1 MKLVALGVN
10 HETAPVE
17 IREQVSFAADGK
29 LRAAFEALQ
38 GEKLVSECVI
48 LSTCNRTELYC
59 TLKNGDE
66 NSLIQ
71 WLQNFFDI
79 DDLKPY
85 LYLHHD
91 LAAVQHLMRV
101 ACGLNS
107 LILGEPQI
115 LGQIKDAYN
124 AAHQANSIHH
134 TLENLFQHVFRTAKQ
149 VRTDTEI
156 GNCPISVA
164 FASVALVKQFFGN
177 MQNQT
182 ALLIG
187 AGETIELVARHLKEA
202 QVGRTIIAN
211 RTLSKAHTLAEEV
224 GGYAIELEEI
234 PDHLYEADLII
245 ASTASPKPILLAD
258 TVKAAMKKRKGRSM
272 FMIDIAIPR
281 DIAPEVS
288 QLDNV
293 YLYTVDDLKSIIEE
307 NKRSRADAAIAAEEI
322 IQQQANHFVMQY
334 RAINEINPIIRDFR
348 QQAMEI
354 KDHSLEQA
362 LKSLSAGASAEKVL
376 QKLANQ
382 LTNRLIHTPTQNLNQ
397 AGLAGDTQLI
407 ECSKRLLLSS
417 QEDTK

>member
-1 MKLVALGVN
+1 MKLIALGVN

-29 LRAAFEALQ
+29 LKAAFEALQ
-38 GEKLVSECVI
+38 DEKLVSECVI

-59 TLKNGDE
+59 TLKNNDE
-66 NSLIQ
+66 NHLIE
-71 WLQNFFDI
+71 WLQNFFNI
-79 DDLKPY
+79 KDLKPY
-85 LYLHHD
+85 LYLHRD

-101 ACGLNS
+101 ASGLNS

-115 LGQIKDAYN
+115 LGQLKDAYS

-164 FASVALVKQFFGN
+164 FASVALAKQFFGN

-202 QVGRTIIAN
+202 QVERLIIAN

-224 GGYAIELEEI
+224 EGYAIELDEI
-234 PDHLYEADLII
+234 PNHLHEADLVV
-245 ASTASPKPILLAD
+245 ASTASPKPILRVE
-258 TVKAAMKKRKGRSM
+258 TVKAAMKKRKGRSV
-272 FMIDIAIPR
+272 FMIDIAVPR
-281 DIAPEVS
+281 DIEAEAS
-288 QLDNV
+288 QVDNV
-293 YLYTVDDLKSIIEE
+293 YLYTVDDLESIIEE
-307 NKRSRADAAIAAEEI
+307 NKRARADAALAAEEI
-322 IQQQANHFVMQY
+322 IQQQANQFVMQF
-334 RAINEINPIIRDFR
+334 RAMNEVNPIIRDFR
-348 QQAMEI
+348 QQAMAI
-354 KDHSLEQA
+354 KDHSLQQA
-362 LKSLSAGASAEKVL
+362 LKSLSAGEPAEQVL

-382 LTNRLIHTPTQNLNQ
+382 LTNRLLHTPTQHLNQ
-397 AGLAGDTQLI
+397 AGLKGDTQLI
-407 ECSKRLLLSS
+407 ECSKQILLSDKES
-417 QEDTK
+417 